1 MATLKAEF
9 LPINNEETLN
19 AQGGKAYFYI
29 HAVKDEVGKLI
40 NQADGGPLL
49 DSLWVKFV
57 NRYRTLSSED
67 MNQVLHFL
75 HCLEEVKQME
85 KLRYEG
91 LEEQANG

>member
-1 MATLKAEF
+1 MATLKAEY

-19 AQGGKAYFYI
+19 SQGGKAYFYI
-29 HAVKDEVGKLI
+29 HAVKDDVGKHI

-57 NRYRTLSSED
+57 DRYQTLSIED

-85 KLRYEG
+85 KLRDEES
-91 LEEQANG
+91 EEQS

>member
-1 MATLKAEF
+1 MATLKAEY

-40 NQADGGPLL
+40 NQADGGPLR
-49 DSLWVKFV
+49 DSLWAKFV
-57 NRYRTLSSED
+57 DQYQTLSIES

-85 KLRYEG
+85 NLRDEES
-91 LEEQANG
+91 EEQS